1 PSDCLL
7 LRLYSLKN
15 LFTMLFHNVNI
26 KNKICEEST
35 PHIFQSLLV
44 SKKSG
49 LTSVNSS
56 SVTSKSQSSSSAY
69 LNPSGSTFTCIFV
82 SPMTC
87 TRNSRRSEEHTSELQ
102 SRFDL
107 VCRLLLEKQKK
118 QNHLIDYL
126 VAC

>member
-1 PSDCLL
+1 HKQKFPSDCLL

-87 TRNSRRSEEHTSELQ
+87 TRNSRSTSTVILWFF
-102 SRFDL
+102 SL
-107 VCRLLLEKQKK
+107 ILHSKQFG
-118 QNHLIDYL
+118 
-126 VAC
+126 C